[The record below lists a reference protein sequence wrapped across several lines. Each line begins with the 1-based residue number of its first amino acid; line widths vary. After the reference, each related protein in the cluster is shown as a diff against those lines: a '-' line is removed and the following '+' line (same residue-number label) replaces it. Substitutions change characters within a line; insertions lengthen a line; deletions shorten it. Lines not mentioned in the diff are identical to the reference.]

1 MSAAARQL
9 ARARLSRRSSS
20 ALPLVVLAT
29 ILIATVAAAVEPGAA
44 GTAVATPPAGAGA
57 ARAPLAEQLS
67 PWLALTVGSVGS
79 AAYLIALWVGLVGTA
94 GGKERIL
101 AHFSELW
108 GLKVPL
114 FVASGGAVAMVFQ
127 LPEGKL
133 IPVQAFIIGCT
144 WPAVVSNY
152 LSGRQS
158 GEGEAQALA
167 AAQKQADTDQLV
179 KAMDAVPTPKAA
191 PTSAKDEFARL
202 IEVLEKPASGQQPEA
217 SKSATGGKEGD
228 A

>member
-1 MSAAARQL
+1 MRSSFWVEER
-9 ARARLSRRSSS
+9 RLSTKGMGPSFAGAVTLLAAISI
-20 ALPLVVLAT
+20 AVVAT
-29 ILIATVAAAVEPGAA
+29 AAEPGAA
-44 GTAVATPPAGAGA
+44 GAAATSTASAAAG
-57 ARAPLAEQLS
+57 RVPLADQLS
-67 PWLALTVGSVGS
+67 PWLALAVGSVGS
-79 AAYLIALWVGLVGTA
+79 AAYLVALWVGLVGST

-101 AHFSELW
+101 AHFRELW
-108 GLKVPL
+108 ALKVPL
-114 FVASGGAVAMVFQ
+114 FIAGGGAVAMVFQ

-152 LSGRQS
+152 LSGKQS

-179 KAMDAVPTPKAA
+179 KALDAVPAPKA
-191 PTSAKDEFARL
+191 PPQSAKDEFARL
-202 IEVLEKPASGQQPEA
+202 IEVLEKPD
-217 SKSATGGKEGD
+217 SAKGSGGKKGP